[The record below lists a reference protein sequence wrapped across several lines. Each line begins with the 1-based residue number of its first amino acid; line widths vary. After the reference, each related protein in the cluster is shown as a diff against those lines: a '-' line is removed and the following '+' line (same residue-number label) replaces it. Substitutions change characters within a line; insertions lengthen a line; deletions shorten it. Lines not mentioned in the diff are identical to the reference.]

1 MVNPDWRIL
10 FPQALVEVLYQHNS
24 DHNPLLLSCSKLV
37 VDAWLSRPEYPNLVV
52 DAWQGRTL
60 QVMSFISLR
69 KVKEETTIF
78 NSQVF
83 GNIFKRKRQLQA
95 WIQGV
100 HRVLDVRVYASL
112 VSLEKELEKLY
123 NDVLYQKEVLWYQKS
138 RERWVK
144 LGNKNT
150 KFFHT
155 QITIKRRRNRIYGLM
170 INGNWR
176 TEKEVLKRK
185 VMLYFKSLF
194 LESIELSTFQFIHAK
209 YSCLESTSYG
219 DSSSYS

>member
-1 MVNPDWRIL
+1 
-10 FPQALVEVLYQHNS
+10 
-24 DHNPLLLSCSKLV
+24 
-37 VDAWLSRPEYPNLVV
+37 
-52 DAWQGRTL
+52 
-60 QVMSFISLR
+60 
-69 KVKEETTIF
+69 
-78 NSQVF
+78 QVF

-194 LESIELSTFQFIHAK
+194 LE
-209 YSCLESTSYG
+209 
-219 DSSSYS
+219 